1 MIDVEENKETCLSVR
16 NVIKMSTVEIA
27 PNEGPRKIDTR
38 NGRNVVFPTVEMSF
52 HIRVHATSEFGV
64 QQWRYPYI

>member
-1 MIDVEENKETCLSVR
+1 MKDKERPVLSVR

-38 NGRNVVFPTVEMSF
+38 NGRNVVFPTVEMSL
-52 HIRVHATSEFGV
+52 HIRIHATSEFGV
-64 QQWRYPYI
+64 QQWRYPHI